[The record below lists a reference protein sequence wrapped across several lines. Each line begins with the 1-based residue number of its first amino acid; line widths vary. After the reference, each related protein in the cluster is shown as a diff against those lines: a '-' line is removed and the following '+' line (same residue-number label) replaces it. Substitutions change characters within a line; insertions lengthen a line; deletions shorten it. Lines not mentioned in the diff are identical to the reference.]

1 MIIVGITGGIGSGK
15 TTVAKMFNKHFG
27 IPLYLADAEA
37 KTLMQTSKPIKEE
50 LTALFGE
57 AAYKNGGLN
66 RAYLAEQIFS
76 DKSKLEKMNAIIH
89 PRVAQHFL
97 DWANQ
102 QHAPY
107 VLKEAAILFESGSYK
122 QCDYIITVT
131 APLKVR
137 IARLLERDETTEE
150 KIMAIIENQWSD
162 ERKIARSDFVINNLT
177 IKETEAQVV
186 ETHAKILTLIE

>member
-27 IPLYLADAEA
+27 IPLYLADTEA

-57 AAYKNGGLN
+57 AAYINGVLN
-66 RAYLAEQIFS
+66 RTYLAEQIFS

-122 QCDYIITVT
+122 QCDFIITVT

-150 KIMAIIENQWSD
+150 KIMTIIENQWSD

>member
-57 AAYKNGGLN
+57 AAYKNGVLN